1 MLLIS
6 YLMKCSDFVCF
17 YFSLQVVVL
26 KMYNVKK
33 SVQMDFKNKYL
44 KYIILVQMFQSIL
57 RIINVGSTY

>member
-44 KYIILVQMFQSIL
+44 KYIYNSCT
-57 RIINVGSTY
+57 NVSVNSQNN